1 MTVLARTTVC
11 VLYPTTLL
19 QWIIASWPKWSL
31 TNYVDTC
38 SALHRFRDFFL
49 HYILDATMF
58 RRNKHNPRGFITCV
72 WINVKTSINTL
83 RYLHHR
89 LLRGKCEMFTSW
101 ILISGSR
108 DNIYGQ
114 TRLKLDTTVT
124 SVTFCFEMSQLH
136 LFQHDLNSRLR
147 RWIFWSALLDWHIW
161 TDVPF
166 MMCYGFSIDHLHHQ
180 RLHNLQNFC
189 SPSSEDASKSSLTT
203 FQHLLIELELGII
216 FI

>member
-1 MTVLARTTVC
+1 MVARTTVC

-19 QWIIASWPKWSL
+19 QWINASWPKWSL

-58 RRNKHNPRGFITCV
+58 RQNKHNPRGFITCV

-108 DNIYGQ
+108 DNIYGH

-124 SVTFCFEMSQLH
+124 SVTF
-136 LFQHDLNSRLR
+136 LFWDEPASPLPAWLKFSGTKVNILTCSIRLTYLNRSSIHDVLR
-147 RWIFWSALLDWHIW
+147 F
-161 TDVPF
+161 
-166 MMCYGFSIDHLHHQ
+166 
-180 RLHNLQNFC
+180 
-189 SPSSEDASKSSLTT
+189 
-203 FQHLLIELELGII
+203 
-216 FI
+216 